1 MRPQMQYGEGPG
13 TTVLGPADVPGALR
27 RGMVAVVACLVLVL
41 SFGPPDAE
49 ALPSV
54 TVECSP
60 APADC
65 SRWYRSD
72 VTVDWT
78 VSPSTAVI
86 LAGCQDKTFTTDTP
100 GTTEFCR
107 ARDASATVTVEQE
120 MKVDQTAPVVTGGTP
135 ARAAD
140 VNGWYN
146 HAVPI
151 AFSGSD
157 QTSGIAACTSTT
169 YGGPDSGAA
178 SLAGTCTD
186 NAGNV
191 SSPFPYGLKYDETAP
206 AVAGATPERSP
217 NAAGWFNRPVR
228 FDLAGTDA
236 TSGIA
241 DCPAVT
247 YGGADSATASFTGT
261 CRDQA
266 GNSASRA
273 FGLKYDST
281 APTVTDAR
289 AARGADVNGWYN
301 HPVAVTFSGADQL
314 SGVDSCTA
322 PTYGGPDAGA
332 TSVVGTCTD
341 EAGNISSPFPF
352 PLKYDGTAPT
362 VTGGQPGRAAD
373 VDGWYNHAVS
383 VDFNG
388 SDPMSGVD
396 ACTSAT
402 YAGPDS
408 GTASLSGTCRDRAGN
423 VSRPFG
429 YGLKYD
435 QTAPVLSGANPGRP
449 ANAAG
454 WFNRPV
460 DFSIV
465 ATDATSGVAACPPVT
480 YGGPD
485 SATASFNG
493 TCRDRA
499 GNVSTRNF
507 PLKYDSTAPN
517 VSGATPGRPP
527 NDAGWYNRAVSV
539 AFHGTDQVSGIDSC
553 TTTDYAGPDSGAASV
568 TGTCTDDAGN
578 VSAPLGFGLSY
589 DATAPVATGAQPGRG
604 ADLNGWYNH
613 PVAIAFNGSDLTSG
627 IDSCTNTTYGGP
639 DSNAASVS
647 GICTDKAG
655 NVSGGVGFG
664 LKYDETDPTVTG
676 ARAERP
682 PDHDDWF
689 TKPVRFDI
697 SGTDAMSGLL
707 ECPPVTYSGPDSRD
721 AGVTGRCQ
729 DRAGNMASR
738 AFPLSFDATAPPLT
752 DVRAAPGDR
761 TVALSWNTTPDAEV
775 VQIARTPGLGL
786 DPATVLFRGLDVVF
800 VDWNVENG
808 VQYAYEVRAED
819 AAGNADSET
828 VSAVPAA
835 PPPSVAVGA
844 IGPGPG
850 PGPGSATSG
859 APAPGPGTLRRGLI
873 APPPGAIV
881 RAGQPPLLR
890 WTPVRRAR
898 YYNVQLFRGGAKI
911 LSAWPARPLYQLKK
925 SWSFRGK
932 RQRLAPGRYHWIVW
946 PGFGPRSKTNYGKQI
961 GRSAFEVR

>member
-1 MRPQMQYGEGPG
+1 MRLQMQYREGPRTSVFG
-13 TTVLGPADVPGALR
+13 SFHAACGIAAIVAALFLMMLFGA
-27 RGMVAVVACLVLVL
+27 A
-41 SFGPPDAE
+41 DAE
-49 ALPSV
+49 AVPSV
-54 TVECSP
+54 TFKCTP
-60 APADC
+60 APQNC
-65 SRWYRSD
+65 SGWYRSD
-72 VTVDWT
+72 VTVEWT
-78 VSPSTAVI
+78 VAPADSVVDGCTRRTITIDTSGANQVCVADDGEARVAVDFRI
-86 LAGCQDKTFTTDTP
+86 KLDK
-100 GTTEFCR
+100 
-107 ARDASATVTVEQE
+107 
-120 MKVDQTAPVVTGGTP
+120 TAPVVTGGAP

-140 VNGWYN
+140 LNGWYS
-146 HAVPI
+146 HAVGVT
-151 AFSGSD
+151 FSGSD
-157 QTSGIAACTSTT
+157 LTSGIAACTSTT

-241 DCPAVT
+241 DCPAVA
-247 YGGADSATASFTGT
+247 YGGADPATASFTGT

-266 GNSASRA
+266 GNSSNRA
-273 FGLKYDST
+273 FSLKYDST
-281 APTVTDAR
+281 APTATDAQ

-301 HPVAVTFSGADQL
+301 HPVSVAFSGADQL
-314 SGVDSCTA
+314 SGVDSCTT

-332 TSVVGTCTD
+332 ASLVGTCTD
-341 EAGNISSPFPF
+341 RAGNVSGPSAFA
-352 PLKYDGTAPT
+352 LKYDGTAPT

-383 VDFNG
+383 VDFSG
-388 SDPMSGVD
+388 IDPTSGLD

-408 GTASLSGTCRDRAGN
+408 GTTSLSGTCRDRAGN
-423 VSRPFG
+423 VSSPFG

-435 QTAPVLSGANPGRP
+435 QTAPVLTGANPGRP

-499 GNVSTRNF
+499 GNLSTSNF
-507 PLKYDSTAPN
+507 SLKYDSTAPAVTAGQAARGPDVN
-517 VSGATPGRPP
+517 
-527 NDAGWYNRAVSV
+527 GWYNHAVSI
-539 AFHGTDQVSGIDSC
+539 AFSGTDQLSGIDTC
-553 TTTDYAGPDSGAASV
+553 TTKTYEGPDSATASLA
-568 TGTCTDDAGN
+568 GTCTDDAGN
-578 VSAPLGFGLSY
+578 VSAPLGFGLPY
-589 DATAPVATGAQPGRG
+589 DATAPIVTGGQPGRS
-604 ADLNGWYNH
+604 ADLNGWYNR
-613 PVAIAFNGSDLTSG
+613 PVSIAFDGSDLTSG
-627 IDSCTNTTYGGP
+627 IDACTNTTYGGP
-639 DSNAASVS
+639 DSGAASVS
-647 GICTDKAG
+647 GICTAKAG

-707 ECPPVTYSGPDSRD
+707 ECPQVTYSGPDSRD
-721 AGVTGRCQ
+721 ASVTGRCQ
-729 DRAGNMASR
+729 DRAGNIASR

-752 DVRAAPGDR
+752 DVKAAPGDR

-786 DPATVLFRGLDVVF
+786 DPTTVLFRGLDVVF

-808 VQYAYEVRAED
+808 VQYAYEVRVED
-819 AAGNADSET
+819 AAGNAGSET

-844 IGPGPG
+844 VGPGPG
-850 PGPGSATSG
+850 PGPGPATSG
-859 APAPGPGTLRRGLI
+859 
-873 APPPGAIV
+873 
-881 RAGQPPLLR
+881 
-890 WTPVRRAR
+890 
-898 YYNVQLFRGGAKI
+898 
-911 LSAWPARPLYQLKK
+911 
-925 SWSFRGK
+925 
-932 RQRLAPGRYHWIVW
+932 
-946 PGFGPRSKTNYGKQI
+946 
-961 GRSAFEVR
+961 